1 MRKKRR
7 TSPTRKA
14 TVSKKSSPKTAKASL
29 TPSQKR
35 LKERQTPPWKR
46 LEQLGYQDPYI
57 YDIPWKERALAQ
69 FIHAQS
75 IPGLGYVTEGLSKYG
90 EEYHVQPYS
99 WASYVEKKI
108 KKSPTPYPNGRREE
122 DFMLR
127 EDQKEDLATIL
138 SARANGAPEFLIA
151 NHTGTGKT
159 VTAWSAVQNM
169 HPQSVLI
176 VCPAAVIPVWRQH
189 IKDMG
194 DRGMDIVT
202 INYESLR
209 SIICPPEQ
217 AVSAKKTETQN
228 KNMALH
234 GKPYTTFDVVI
245 FDESHKM
252 KNPTSQQSRICNTLA
267 NSAKFIIKITATP
280 GKDPSQLHYMWRG
293 LSWVTGD
300 EIEVTDEKHFDNY
313 VAWCQKNDIAGIKQ
327 APFGNGLSWDGDK
340 QDLLN
345 MESLL
350 YGDRQGIYWSTRR
363 KSALEVVQQPL
374 LVTIDPKE
382 KEAYDNIVEDV
393 KSQILDSVSR
403 NRKDLSKGIA
413 AMMSLRQKTGLLKSE
428 SVADYA
434 KYCVKDLDEQVV
446 ISSYFH
452 NSSEAVSQFL
462 DKAGIGHVII
472 DGTISTE
479 EKERRRLKFQKGEVP
494 VIISSVAEGISLHA
508 NQKLE
513 DGVATSNDRRLL
525 VLDTPWSPVAM
536 QQIAGRINRE
546 ESSGII
552 SFPYLED
559 TIDEKVLMRLLSG
572 LASQSIIQGDNQ
584 EDQLRWL
591 AEEMGLHIKF

>member
-1 MRKKRR
+1 M
-7 TSPTRKA
+7 
-14 TVSKKSSPKTAKASL
+14 
-29 TPSQKR
+29 
-35 LKERQTPPWKR
+35 
-46 LEQLGYQDPYI
+46 
-57 YDIPWKERALAQ
+57 
-69 FIHAQS
+69 
-75 IPGLGYVTEGLSKYG
+75 
-90 EEYHVQPYS
+90 
-99 WASYVEKKI
+99 
-108 KKSPTPYPNGRREE
+108 
-122 DFMLR
+122 
-127 EDQKEDLATIL
+127 
-138 SARANGAPEFLIA
+138 
-151 NHTGTGKT
+151 
-159 VTAWSAVQNM
+159 
-169 HPQSVLI
+169 
-176 VCPAAVIPVWRQH
+176 
-189 IKDMG
+189 
-194 DRGMDIVT
+194 
-202 INYESLR
+202 
-209 SIICPPEQ
+209 
-217 AVSAKKTETQN
+217 
-228 KNMALH
+228 
-234 GKPYTTFDVVI
+234 
-245 FDESHKM
+245 
-252 KNPTSQQSRICNTLA
+252 
-267 NSAKFIIKITATP
+267 
-280 GKDPSQLHYMWRG
+280 
-293 LSWVTGD
+293 
-300 EIEVTDEKHFDNY
+300 
-313 VAWCQKNDIAGIKQ
+313 
-327 APFGNGLSWDGDK
+327 
-340 QDLLN
+340 
-345 MESLL
+345 
-350 YGDRQGIYWSTRR
+350 
-363 KSALEVVQQPL
+363 VQQPL

-382 KEAYDNIVEDV
+382 KESYDNIVEDV

-428 SVADYA
+428 SVANYA

-591 AEEMGLHIKF
+591 AEEMGIHIKV